1 MTRIES
7 TLTEDVVTL
16 RLASPETSNAL
27 SPQDYAELTRE
38 VDRWERP
45 ASGARALILTATGSV
60 FSAGADLNALN
71 DADADGLAN
80 SISAS
85 ILPLHGLLASGRLP
99 TIAAVNGP
107 AVGGAIGLALMCD
120 IVLAA
125 RSARFSLAFARL
137 GLIPD
142 SGLTQVL
149 PRLVGEA
156 RARAW
161 MMTGADVCA
170 EEAASSGMILRC
182 VDDTALADEAM
193 SLAKRLAR
201 LPLGTHQ
208 VIRTAMVS
216 GRVATFEQQIALE
229 SRCQAE
235 RVGSKEFRDAV
246 SAFSVRQAARRRSE
260 GGA

>member
-16 RLASPETSNAL
+16 RLASPETSNSL
-27 SPQDYAELTRE
+27 SPQDYEELTRE
-38 VDRWERP
+38 VDRWEMP
-45 ASGARALILTATGSV
+45 ESGARALILTATGSV
-60 FSAGADLNALN
+60 FSAGANLDALHS
-71 DADADGLAN
+71 ADPDTLAN
-80 SISAS
+80 SICAS
-85 ILPLHGLLASGRLP
+85 ILPLHNLLARGRLP

-149 PRLVGEA
+149 PRLVGDA

-161 MMTGADVCA
+161 MMTGADVGA

-182 VDDTALADEAM
+182 VDDSVLAGEAMALATQ
-193 SLAKRLAR
+193 LAR
-201 LPLGTHQ
+201 MPLGAHQ
-208 VIRTAMVS
+208 LIRAAMVA
-216 GRVATFEQQIALE
+216 GRVATFEQQIDLE
-229 SRCQAE
+229 SRWQAE
-235 RVGSKEFRDAV
+235 RVGSKEFRDAI
-246 SAFSVRQAARRRSE
+246 SAFAARQAARRRSQE
-260 GGA
+260 GA

>member
-7 TLTEDVVTL
+7 TLTEGVVTL

-27 SPQDYAELTRE
+27 SPQDYAELARE
-38 VDRWERP
+38 VDRWETP
-45 ASGARALILTATGSV
+45 DSGARALVLTATGNV
-60 FSAGADLNALN
+60 FSAGANLNALN
-71 DADADGLAN
+71 SADPATLAN

-85 ILPLHGLLASGRLP
+85 ILPLHNLLANGRLP

-142 SGLTQVL
+142 TGLTQRL

-156 RARAW
+156 RACAW
-161 MMTGADVCA
+161 MMTGADISA
-170 EEAASSGMILRC
+170 EEAESSGMIFRS
-182 VDDTALADEAM
+182 VDDDDLANEAMALAKQ
-193 SLAKRLAR
+193 LAQ

-208 VIRTAMVS
+208 QIRAAMLA
-216 GRVATFEQQIALE
+216 GRVATFEQQIVLE
-229 SRCQAE
+229 SRWQAE
-235 RVGSKEFRDAV
+235 RVNSNEFRDAIR
-246 SAFSVRQAARRRSE
+246 SFAARHRSK
-260 GGA
+260 